1 MLLLSPD
8 IIQMQLELFWVL
20 IKSTSVQYMIFY
32 NDSFSLTFFL
42 LSIRKDTG
50 YCTLLNIRFILI
62 L

>member
-8 IIQMQLELFWVL
+8 IIQMQLELFRVL
-20 IKSTSVQYMIFY
+20 IKSISVQYMIFD
-32 NDSFSLTFFL
+32 NDSSSLTFFL